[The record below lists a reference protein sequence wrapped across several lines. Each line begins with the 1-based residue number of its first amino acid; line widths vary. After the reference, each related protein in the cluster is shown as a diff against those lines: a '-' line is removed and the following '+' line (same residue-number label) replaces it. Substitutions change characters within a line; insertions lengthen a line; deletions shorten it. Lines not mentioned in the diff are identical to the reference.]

1 MTATELRLAR
11 QRLGLT
17 QAELGAAAEPPVIGP
32 AMSRLE
38 SGARPISPG
47 MAARLREALGRLGRA
62 PA

>member
-17 QAELGAAAEPPVIGP
+17 QAELGAAVEPPVARP

-38 SGARPISPG
+38 SGARPISPR
-47 MAARLREALGRLGRA
+47 MAARLREALGRLGRT